1 MSVLVSVVA
10 QADQWPALALV
21 LIAAQAKVVGVGIGN
36 VRRQHHTGALT
47 RSGHVAHVI
56 SGAAAGVAIRGGH
69 RASWSPDSAWRFSA
83 ILVMESLAPCW
94 PGDHISPRRGKPR
107 PGPGASRINLSARK
121 YWPQSFE
128 HPTEFCP

>member
-36 VRRQHHTGALT
+36 VGRRQHHTGALT

-69 RASWSPDSAWRFSA
+69 RALGRQIQRGACQPSW
-83 ILVMESLAPCW
+83 
-94 PGDHISPRRGKPR
+94 
-107 PGPGASRINLSARK
+107 
-121 YWPQSFE
+121 
-128 HPTEFCP
+128 